1 LILARIEIVHTSS
14 TQEGQIFIPGST
26 GCCCSASSYDR
37 VSASS
42 RAAVDIVL
50 VALTGFISAGEKQGG
65 AEAEVGDA
73 ITEAFGQTFDEAGQ
87 AQAAELISDGALGDL
102 SWGAAG

>member
-1 LILARIEIVHTSS
+1 VS
-14 TQEGQIFIPGST
+14 TFY
-26 GCCCSASSYDR
+26 A
-37 VSASS
+37 
-42 RAAVDIVL
+42 
-50 VALTGFISAGEKQGG
+50 

-73 ITEAFGQTFDEAGQ
+73 ITEAFGQTFDEAVQ

>member
-1 LILARIEIVHTSS
+1 M
-14 TQEGQIFIPGST
+14 PGA
-26 GCCCSASSYDR
+26 GGGYK
-37 VSASS
+37 V
-42 RAAVDIVL
+42 
-50 VALTGFISAGEKQGG
+50 GEKQGG

-73 ITEAFGQTFDEAGQ
+73 ITEAFGQAAVQ